1 MNIFVTG
8 ATGYVGSAVVA
19 ELISAGHEVT
29 GLARSDAAAASLM
42 AAGARVHRGSLGDLD
57 SLRAGAAASDGVIHT
72 AFTNISATTDFAA
85 SCAADRAAIAALGAA
100 LAAGDAPDR
109 PLVVT
114 SGTGVLGS
122 GETATEDATYDPA
135 NPVAALRGPSEDVAL
150 AFASRGVRASVLRLP
165 PSVHSPGDK
174 RGFIPDLIAIA
185 RSKGVAA
192 YVGDGSNRWA
202 AVHRSDAA
210 RLYRLAA
217 EGAPAGSR
225 LHAVGEGGVPFR
237 EIAEVIGRHLDLPV
251 KGLTADE
258 AQEHFGWLAAF
269 AALDVPASSSATRHL
284 LSWQPAGAGLLA
296 DLEAGHYFAS

>member
-42 AAGARVHRGSLGDLD
+42 AAGARVHRGSLEDLD
-57 SLRAGAAASDGVIHT
+57 GLRAGAAPSDGVIHI
-72 AFTNISATTDFAA
+72 AFTNISATSDFAA
-85 SCAADRAAIAALGAA
+85 SCAADRAAIAALGEA
-100 LAAGDAPDR
+100 LAAGAPGR

-114 SGTGVLGS
+114 SGTGALAP
-122 GETATEDATYDPA
+122 GEAVTEDRTSDPA
-135 NPVAALRGPSEDVAL
+135 HPVAALRGPSEDVAL
-150 AFASRGVRASVLRLP
+150 AFASQGVRASVLRLP
-165 PSVHSPGDK
+165 PSVHSLGDK

-185 RSKGVAA
+185 RSKNVAA
-192 YVGDGSNRWA
+192 YAGEGSNRWA

-210 RLYRLAA
+210 RLFRLAA

-225 LHAVGEGGVPFR
+225 LHAVGEEGVPFR
-237 EIAEVIGRHLDLPV
+237 EIAEVIGRHLDVPV
-251 KGLTADE
+251 KALTASE

-269 AALDVPASSSATRHL
+269 AALDVPASSSRTRQL
-284 LSWQPAGAGLLA
+284 LGWRPAGPGLLA
-296 DLEAGHYFAS
+296 DLEAGHYFES

>member
-19 ELISAGHEVT
+19 ELIGAGHQVT
-29 GLARSDAAAASLM
+29 GLARSESAAASLE
-42 AAGARVHRGSLGDLD
+42 AAGALVHRGSLDDRD

-72 AFTNISATTDFAA
+72 AFTNISATSDFAA
-85 SCAADRAAIAALGAA
+85 SCAADRAAIAALGEA
-100 LAAGDAPDR
+100 LAAGAPGR

-114 SGTGVLGS
+114 SGTGALGP
-122 GETATEDATYDPA
+122 GETATEDAAFDPA

-150 AFASRGVRASVLRLP
+150 AFAPRGVRASVLRLP
-165 PSVHSPGDK
+165 PSVHSLGDK

-185 RSKGVAA
+185 RSTGVAA
-192 YVGDGSNRWA
+192 YAGEGSNRWA

-210 RLYRLAA
+210 RLFRLAT

-225 LHAVGEGGVPFR
+225 LHAVGEEGVPFR
-237 EIAEVIGRHLDLPV
+237 EIAEVIGRHLDVPV
-251 KGLTADE
+251 KGLTASE

-269 AALDVPASSSATRHL
+269 AALDVPASSSRTRQL
-284 LSWQPAGAGLLA
+284 LGWQPAGPGLLA
-296 DLEAGHYFAS
+296 DLEAGHYFEG